1 MRRWFLQPAILSGG
15 FILAAVLAG
24 ALLAPLWFPDDP
36 LDMVGAPFTW
46 PGADPGLPLGTDL
59 MGRDLLAGLLHG
71 ARVSLLVGLSSA
83 VIALVIGV
91 VVGAAAGFYRGAADA
106 VLMRITEFF
115 QTIPAFLLA
124 IILVAVLEPSLG
136 TIIFALGVTSWTS
149 IARLVRSEFISLR
162 EREFVRASIAL
173 GASDFHLIVHEIL
186 PNAWTPIIVSTG
198 LLVAQRHPFG
208 GRPVLPGAG
217 GSERGELGVD
227 DRAGPRRL
235 AHRLVHDGDPG
246 PGDRGDGAGPEPA
259 ERRAARGAQ
268 PQVAARWR
276 RGAAAAGLT
285 EVRPGCAAGPAAPPG
300 ARKGRAWRVPC
311 EACPAPRN
319 GCASA
324 FAPVRSGAPDPP
336 WYWP

>member
-1 MRRWFLQPAILSGG
+1 MRRWYLQPAILSGG

-83 VIALVIGV
+83 VLALVIGV

-198 LLVAQRHPFG
+198 LLVANAI
-208 GRPVLPGAG
+208 LSEAG
-217 GSERGELGVD
+217 LSFLG
-227 DRAGPRRL
+227 L
-235 AHRLVHDGDPG
+235 GDPNVVSWG
-246 PGDRGDGAGPEPA
+246 SMIGLGRDALRTGWYMTAIPGLAIVATVLALNLLSDALH
-259 ERRAARGAQ
+259 AALNPRL
-268 PQVAARWR
+268 R
-276 RGAAAAGLT
+276 RGGAAGL
-285 EVRPGCAAGPAAPPG
+285 RQ
-300 ARKGRAWRVPC
+300 RA
-311 EACPAPRN
+311 
-319 GCASA
+319 
-324 FAPVRSGAPDPP
+324 
-336 WYWP
+336 

>member
-1 MRRWFLQPAILSGG
+1 MRRWYLQPAILSGG

-59 MGRDLLAGLLHG
+59 MGRDLLVGLLHG

-198 LLVAQRHPFG
+198 LLVANAI
-208 GRPVLPGAG
+208 LSEAG
-217 GSERGELGVD
+217 LSFLG
-227 DRAGPRRL
+227 L
-235 AHRLVHDGDPG
+235 GDPNVVSWG
-246 PGDRGDGAGPEPA
+246 SMIGLGRDALRTGWYMTAIPGLAIVATVLALNLLSDALH
-259 ERRAARGAQ
+259 AALNPRL
-268 PQVAARWR
+268 R
-276 RGAAAAGLT
+276 RGGAAGL
-285 EVRPGCAAGPAAPPG
+285 RQ
-300 ARKGRAWRVPC
+300 RA
-311 EACPAPRN
+311 
-319 GCASA
+319 
-324 FAPVRSGAPDPP
+324 
-336 WYWP
+336 

>member
-1 MRRWFLQPAILSGG
+1 MRRWYLQPAILSGG
-15 FILAAVLAG
+15 VILAAVLAG

-36 LDMVGAPFTW
+36 LDMVGAPLTW

-198 LLVAQRHPFG
+198 LLVANAI
-208 GRPVLPGAG
+208 LSEAG
-217 GSERGELGVD
+217 LSFLG
-227 DRAGPRRL
+227 L
-235 AHRLVHDGDPG
+235 GDPNVVSWG
-246 PGDRGDGAGPEPA
+246 SMIGLGRDALRTGWYMTAIPGLAIVATVLALNLLSDALH
-259 ERRAARGAQ
+259 AALNPRL
-268 PQVAARWR
+268 R
-276 RGAAAAGLT
+276 RGGAAGL
-285 EVRPGCAAGPAAPPG
+285 RQ
-300 ARKGRAWRVPC
+300 RA
-311 EACPAPRN
+311 
-319 GCASA
+319 
-324 FAPVRSGAPDPP
+324 
-336 WYWP
+336 